1 MSQTDKITAMREG
14 GKRLAIVRD
23 ALVQFTR
30 PGLTFAEIEAE
41 AQRLIK
47 AQGCIPNFALVPG
60 YHWATCLM
68 KNDEVCHGIPTD
80 KKVVKETDLIK
91 IDVGLLYQGWNLDT
105 TATVVLPGVNEK
117 VRQFVDVSQKSLK
130 KAIEA
135 VTAGNSVHEVSRAM
149 QKVVEGKGYG
159 MVYQLTGHGIGRE
172 LHESPAIPCIAIRS
186 DKRQILKA
194 GQTIAV
200 EVMST
205 MGRPDLEVDA
215 DGWTYR
221 TIDRSWSAMM
231 EETVLVTE
239 NGAEILTKR

>member
-1 MSQTDKITAMREG
+1 MSHIDKISAMREG

-23 ALVQFTR
+23 ALVEFTR
-30 PGLTFAEIEAE
+30 PGLNFAEIEAE

-47 AQGCIPNFALVPG
+47 AQGCVPNFALVPG

-68 KNDEVCHGIPTD
+68 KNDEVCHGIPSD

-91 IDVGLLYQGWNLDT
+91 IDVGLLYEGWNLDT
-105 TATVVLPGVNEK
+105 TATTIMPGVSEK
-117 VRQFVDVSQKSLK
+117 VRQFVETSQKALN

-135 VTAGNSVHEVSRAM
+135 ATAGNSVHEVSRAM

-172 LHESPAIPCIAIRS
+172 LHEDPAIPCIALRS
-186 DKRQILKA
+186 EKRKILSA

-205 MGRPDLEVDA
+205 MGRPDLDVDA

-221 TIDRSWSAMM
+221 TIDGSWSAMM
-231 EETVLVTE
+231 EETVLVTD
-239 NGAEILTKR
+239 NGPEILTKV